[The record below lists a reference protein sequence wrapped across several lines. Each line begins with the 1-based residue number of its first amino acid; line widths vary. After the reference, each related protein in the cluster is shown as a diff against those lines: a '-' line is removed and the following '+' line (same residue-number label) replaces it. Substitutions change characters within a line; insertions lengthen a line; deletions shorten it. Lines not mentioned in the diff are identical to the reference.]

1 MTPPK
6 FASLYQRAISEWPDV
21 VNLATLKRYS
31 GDRYTVAGLP
41 DVVERIENTLIGAD
55 DEVVVQELHWCIN
68 IIIHALAANL
78 LEVKPS
84 HLRPEAVETIFKK
97 RLRKSVAMP
106 DDLRWT
112 AEDVALAQTYLA
124 DDDSDV

>member
-1 MTPPK
+1 MTTPK

-31 GDRYTVAGLP
+31 GDRYAVAGLP

-55 DEVVVQELHWCIN
+55 DEVIVQELHWCIN
-68 IIIHALAANL
+68 IIIHSLAANL

-84 HLRPEAVETIFKK
+84 HLRPEAVETLFKK
-97 RLRKSVAMP
+97 RLRKSAAMP
-106 DDLRWT
+106 DDLGWT

-124 DDDSDV
+124 DDGSDV